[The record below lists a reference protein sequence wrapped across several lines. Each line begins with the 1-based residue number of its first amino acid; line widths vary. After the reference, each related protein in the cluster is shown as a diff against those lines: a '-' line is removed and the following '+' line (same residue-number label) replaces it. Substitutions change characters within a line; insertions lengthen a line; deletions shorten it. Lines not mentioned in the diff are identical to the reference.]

1 MGLFGHSSGGGA
13 AARAAIDIKRT
24 SNGAFLKAL
33 AGLGIFVPA
42 TRLDVEELQGLRD
55 IAVLQMAGQRD
66 IHVTPRA
73 VATSVEAMRYTA
85 PRATAVIRRG
95 THCWLDEAA
104 SYVYPVRGGEWS
116 GDQTVTGHLD
126 VPTTHAHA
134 VTHDLS

>member
-1 MGLFGHSSGGGA
+1 MRYVRDLGERSRSPLYGIVDRTRMGLFGHSSGGGA

-24 SNGAFLKAL
+24 SNGPFLKAL

-42 TRLDVEELQGLRD
+42 TRLDMEELQGLRD

-66 IHVTPRA
+66 IHVTPHA
-73 VATSVEAMRYTA
+73 VATSVEAMRYTS

-104 SYVYPVRGGEWS
+104 SYVYPVWGVGG
-116 GDQTVTGHLD
+116 
-126 VPTTHAHA
+126 
-134 VTHDLS
+134 